1 MINTDEII
9 SILAGL
15 WSTGVGILIWLVGII
30 ASIDPVQAVGTIVVL
45 AGTGLI
51 ITMAVGTALIWYFKK
66 TNKVVFPR
74 LSMAVLNIVETHIKN
89 IMLLLGM
96 DDNVL
101 FLLHAEVVRK
111 LYLNAFKNIPVKDR
125 AIFMPQCLRSQKCPA
140 PTDKEGI
147 QCRSCGQCELMK
159 IKKEAEELGY
169 RFFIAPG
176 GTLVKRMLRKY
187 HPKAIIGVGCKNE
200 VQMGCDLAIRHGIIP
215 IAIPL
220 LRDGCVETLVDW
232 DELRYVMN
240 LVPENTKA

>member
-1 MINTDEII
+1 MKTDII
-9 SILAGL
+9 GFLAGIWTTAVNAL
-15 WSTGVGILIWLVGII
+15 VWLVGLI
-30 ASIDPVQAVGTIVVL
+30 AGIDPVQAVGTIVVL
-45 AGTGLI
+45 AGAGLI
-51 ITMAVGTALIWYFKK
+51 ITMVMGTALIWYFKK

-74 LSMAVLNIVETHIKN
+74 LTMAVLNIVETHIKS
-89 IMLLLGM
+89 IMLLLNM

-101 FLLHAEVVRK
+101 FLLHSEVVRK
-111 LYLNAFKNIPVKDR
+111 LYLNTFKNIPVKDR

-140 PTDKEGI
+140 PTNKEGI
-147 QCRSCGQCELMK
+147 QCKSCGQCELTK
-159 IKKEAEELGY
+159 IKKEAEALGY

-200 VQMGCDLAIRHGIIP
+200 VQMGCDLAIRHGVIP

-220 LRDGCVETLVDW
+220 LRDGCVETLVDY

-240 LVPENTKA
+240 LVPECTKA